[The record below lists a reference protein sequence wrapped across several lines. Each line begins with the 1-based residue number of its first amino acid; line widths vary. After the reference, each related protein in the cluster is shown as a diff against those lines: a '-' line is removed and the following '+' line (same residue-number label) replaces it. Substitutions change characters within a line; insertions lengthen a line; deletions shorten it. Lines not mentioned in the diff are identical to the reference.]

1 MTYNGKESKKSGY
14 ICVPVRLCCTA
25 QTNTHC
31 KSIILPQK
39 FYKWRRKYQLLSP
52 SGWEGCGSDD
62 GQKQMSWAAAVAGW
76 VQGWGEEQARWQLGF
91 WLECLVDGA
100 SLRRNGLRVC
110 GERAFRA
117 KGQWGISGAV
127 KIPGR
132 HHSWVMRNG
141 PTGGRTS
148 QDSGHGSWRGSRFQV
163 GQREDEIRTGT
174 WPWGWQLAAG
184 GCRESRFHA
193 VGWCPGVQ
201 WIEGWL
207 GWGARKPQLLSVGW
221 SIEKVLAG
229 MGWGVAAKK
238 LLALL
243 KGFFVHLFCFLN

>member
-1 MTYNGKESKKSGY
+1 MERNLKRVAIYVCLFGS
-14 ICVPVRLCCTA
+14 VVQHRL
-25 QTNTHC
+25 THC

-132 HHSWVMRNG
+132 HHSWVMRNA
-141 PTGGRTS
+141 PRGGRTS

-163 GQREDEIRTGT
+163 GQREDEIKTGT

-207 GWGARKPQLLSVGW
+207 GYMVYYYLPILYTKVCILSIPM
-221 SIEKVLAG
+221 SQFISPLYFP
-229 MGWGVAAKK
+229 
-238 LLALL
+238 L
-243 KGFFVHLFCFLN
+243 C